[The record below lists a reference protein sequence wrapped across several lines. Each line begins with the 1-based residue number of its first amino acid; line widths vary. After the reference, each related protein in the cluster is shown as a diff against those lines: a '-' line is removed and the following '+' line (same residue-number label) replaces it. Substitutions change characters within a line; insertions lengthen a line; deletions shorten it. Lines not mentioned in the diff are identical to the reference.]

1 MIQEK
6 IKALVKQQKEKSDK
20 KNIENLIVFLIIL
33 IVTVIAINTILG
45 DDDKKDEAI
54 DESTKMSS
62 TIELNEETSKTQ
74 DSLEDKLKNILSKIE
89 GVGNV
94 DVLVTYSTTS
104 ETVAMYNENQKESS
118 TEETDTGGGT
128 RKITET
134 DNSKEIVFKDENGY
148 KIPVTTKTILP
159 KLEGA
164 IIIAQGAKNADIKAN
179 IIQAVEAATGLATHK
194 IQVFAMQL

>member
-6 IKALVKQQKEKSDK
+6 IKALVSQQKEKGDK

-33 IVTVIAINTILG
+33 IVTIIAINTILG
-45 DDDKKDEAI
+45 DDEKKDVVI

-62 TIELNEETSKTQ
+62 TIETNEETSKIQ
-74 DSLEDKLKNILSKIE
+74 DSLEDKLKNILCKIE
-89 GVGNV
+89 GVGDV

-118 TEETDTGGGT
+118 TEETDTGGGV

-148 KIPVTTKTILP
+148 KIPVTTKQYFQNWRGQL
-159 KLEGA
+159 L
-164 IIIAQGAKNADIKAN
+164 
-179 IIQAVEAATGLATHK
+179 LHK
-194 IQVFAMQL
+194 VLKMQT